1 MKILFKLFLVPAF
14 WLFSPLAFGQVP
26 ASEDAQSPVPTAP
39 VGDLSEMEDLPFSAL
54 SDPLE
59 LSLIEGLDDPLER
72 LRLRDQDTNMI
83 LDVIQ
88 VITGRYI
95 LRPQN
100 LPAVKINFDSRD
112 VLTKRETL
120 RALESLLAMNGIG
133 ISRIDEK
140 FFKAVPATGINV
152 HVPIWLEGPA
162 SAINPS
168 QRIYVKMFHLD
179 YAPAIEVREQ
189 LNPFS
194 TPNVGS
200 LIVFE
205 KANSILATDSLL
217 NLQRME
223 KLLITIDRS
232 ISKDDLGM
240 EWIVWSTEHA
250 GARELE
256 T

>member
-1 MKILFKLFLVPAF
+1 
-14 WLFSPLAFGQVP
+14 
-26 ASEDAQSPVPTAP
+26 
-39 VGDLSEMEDLPFSAL
+39 
-54 SDPLE
+54 
-59 LSLIEGLDDPLER
+59 
-72 LRLRDQDTNMI
+72 
-83 LDVIQ
+83 
-88 VITGRYI
+88 
-95 LRPQN
+95 
-100 LPAVKINFDSRD
+100 
-112 VLTKRETL
+112 
-120 RALESLLAMNGIG
+120 MNGIG

-223 KLLITIDRS
+223 KLLMM
-232 ISKDDLGM
+232 L
-240 EWIVWSTEHA
+240 
-250 GARELE
+250 LN
-256 T
+256 

>member
-1 MKILFKLFLVPAF
+1 MKISFKLFLVPF
-14 WLFSPLAFGQVP
+14 LWLIPHSVSAQVP
-26 ASEDAQSPVPTAP
+26 ATEDVEPPAPVSPVGGLTE
-39 VGDLSEMEDLPFSAL
+39 DQDLPFSAL

-83 LDVIQ
+83 LDMIQ

-162 SAINPS
+162 SAIKPS
-168 QRIYVKMFHLD
+168 QRIYVKMFHLE

-205 KANSILATDSLL
+205 NHRSL
-217 NLQRME
+217 E
-223 KLLITIDRS
+223 F
-232 ISKDDLGM
+232 
-240 EWIVWSTEHA
+240 
-250 GARELE
+250 
-256 T
+256 